1 MARNNSLG
9 QAPTLRTSSCEWDHS
24 KLKWLLFLVVALSA
38 NVSAQPS
45 QAERDVVGLLAGTL
59 YVKARRESADGV
71 QTACGLEFSALSQ
84 DVSTKRGAAVSFS
97 AATTS
102 ESIPRQASDTP

>member
-1 MARNNSLG
+1 M
-9 QAPTLRTSSCEWDHS
+9 
-24 KLKWLLFLVVALSA
+24 LFATALST

-59 YVKARRESADGV
+59 YVKAHRESADGV

-84 DVSTKRGAAVSFS
+84 DVSTKRGAAVKIIGSYYVRKHRRIQPVD
-97 AATTS
+97 ATH
-102 ESIPRQASDTP
+102 